1 MSETNLKDAV
11 EQVAIIGMA
20 GRFPLAKN
28 VSEFWERVRDGVE
41 CISFFTD
48 EELIREGVDSAV
60 LADSNYIKAK
70 AALED
75 IDLFDAGFFG
85 FSPKEAETMD
95 PQQRFF
101 LECAWEALEN
111 AGYDSERYREAIS
124 VYAGVSLNSYLVL
137 NILSHP
143 GLLDSVGIMQASIRN
158 RTDHLATRV
167 AYKLNLKGPAVTV
180 QTACST
186 SLVAVHLASQSLL
199 DYQSDIAL
207 AGGVSISV
215 PGKSGYMFQEGGI
228 FSVDGHCRAFDEK
241 ATGTVVGNGVGVV
254 VLKRLS
260 EALADGDQ
268 IHAVIKGSAINN
280 DGSNKVGYTAPSVDG
295 QSEVIAMAQSI
306 ASVEPESISYVE
318 THGTATSLGDPVEIA
333 ALTQVF
339 HAGASRKNFCAIGS
353 VKSNI
358 GHLDTAAGVA
368 GLIKTVL
375 ALKHG
380 AIPPSLHYERPNPQI
395 DFANSPFYVN
405 NKLSEWKRNGGPRR
419 AGISSFGIGGTNAH
433 VVLEEAPE
441 QKDSGPSRQS
451 QLLVISARSSTAL
464 ETATTNL
471 SSYFRQNPDTKLAD
485 AAYTLQIGRKAFTHR
500 RIVVCQDVND
510 AAEVLS
516 TLDPRRVVSGLQQP
530 RERAVAFMFPGQGA
544 QYANM
549 GRGLFTSEE
558 TFRRTVD
565 LCAERLIPELGCDL
579 RDVLFPSDDQLA
591 EADDRLKQTAITQP
605 ALFVIE
611 YALAQLLIEWGVQPQ
626 AMIGHS
632 IGEYVAAC
640 LAGVFSL
647 EDALRLV
654 AVRGRLMGEVAG
666 GSMLMVPLSEKEV
679 APLLSN
685 HVSLAA
691 VNAPSMCIVSGTTGA
706 IGELA
711 TTLKARDVAC
721 QPLHT
726 SHAFHSWMM
735 DPILEDF
742 SALMKSVELHAP
754 SLPFISNLTGTWI
767 TEAQATDPAYWVQHL
782 RQTVRLSEGISELF
796 KEPDW
801 VLLECGPGRSLMT
814 IARWHPYKA
823 AGQTVLHSLPH
834 PDERGTDLTCLLHN
848 LGRLWLSGVEINW
861 EGFYNG
867 EQRRRLALPAYP
879 FERQSYWI
887 QPQLQ
892 ASATTGQSLR
902 RKPNVTDWF
911 YVPTW
916 KRSIPFVFNETSEN
930 INPRSCW
937 VLFVDECG
945 VGSRLAERLRQTA
958 ADVIEVRAGAAFSGS
973 VAGGFIINP
982 RQRDDYTALLD
993 ALTAQ
998 GRKPTT
1004 IAHLWNVTHADENQ
1018 VLDRGF
1024 YSLLSLT
1031 QAIGEKSEYESLRMI
1046 VVTNNMQQ
1054 VTGDEQLQPEKATV
1068 LGVCKVAPQ
1077 EYPQLSCRSVDLTLP
1092 ETSNGQMDKLAGLL
1106 LGELAADTRD
1116 AIVAYRHQQRW
1127 TQSFEAQKLEKAAN
1141 EQARLRSRGVY
1152 LISGGLGGVGL
1163 VLAEHLAR
1171 TVQARLALV
1180 QRSTLPP
1187 PAEWDRW
1194 AADHEESDA
1203 TSRRIQKVRELESL
1217 GAQVLI
1223 LSADVTS
1230 EEQMSCAVEE
1240 TRKHFGPINGV
1251 IHAAGVPGGGMI
1263 QLKTRETAAA
1273 ILGPKVQGP
1282 RVLGNVFKNAE
1293 LDFLALCSSR
1303 SALLGGFGQVDYCA
1317 GNACLDAFAH
1327 YYAAESETF
1336 VVSIDWDG
1344 WQDVGMLV
1352 NTAAQ
1357 YLNKEHLNQE
1367 RSAADYSAHPLLESR
1382 LPQTENEDVYLTQFS
1397 VNKHWILEEHRIGGT
1412 AVLPGVTYL
1421 EMARAAFEKHANGSA
1436 IQIKDVFF
1444 LTPMSIKDD
1453 EKREV
1458 RFVLQRNGGNA
1469 FKFSVSS
1476 KPLLAN
1482 GARQKWLEHAIGE
1495 VAPAPEQP
1503 AQRHD
1508 LDELIGRCNVR
1519 EVFVADE
1526 ERDPDLGPRWQ
1537 NIKKVYIGKGEILVL
1552 FELDEVF
1559 AGDLEHFK
1567 LHPSLLDRAA
1577 GTGMIYFEDIEGLYL
1592 PLSYKQLTMRRPIPR
1607 KIFALIKYNEDENSK
1622 KETVTFDVTIMD
1634 TDGNVLVE
1642 IAEFSE
1648 KRINDLTERIRARA
1662 TETAESISERTEST
1676 PSKSFYQ
1683 ESIEEGIAPK
1693 DGVDAFMRILAG
1705 STVPQVVV
1713 STRDLQASI
1722 DRANAFTTALVNEE
1736 IEKLAPARPA
1746 HPRPA
1751 VATDYVAPR
1760 NADEQVL
1767 ADILREM
1774 LGVGAV
1780 GVNDNFFELGGDS
1793 VLAIQIIARAH
1804 RAGLHLTP
1812 QQIFQHQTVA
1822 ELAVAAKKTKPIEA
1836 EQGTVRGVVR
1846 LTPIQHWFF
1855 ETSTGDA
1862 DVSSLSVRLETRRPL
1877 DSTLLKKAVD
1887 HVLEHHDALRLRFT
1901 RADSQ
1906 WQQQNV
1912 AVEDQEVFSYVDLST
1927 LPLSEQNVRMET
1939 MQTKLAESLD
1949 VSSGPLV
1956 KFAYFNLGSARTSQL
1971 LALAH
1976 RLVVDQRSWQILVE
1990 DLEAVYGQ
1998 LENNQPVKLPNK
2010 TTSFKAWAEQS
2021 QAHAD
2026 SEALQRELSY
2036 WTGKGFDQLF
2046 RVPVDFPGGENTGS
2060 SAKRVVVS
2068 LGKEETTALRERV
2081 PQAYHVQITD
2091 LLFTA
2096 LAQSFTRWTGSDL
2109 FLAHS
2114 EGPGR
2119 DTPLEGIDLTRSVG
2133 WFAQLFPMPL
2143 QVNQSDTLGETLR
2156 SVKEQ
2161 LRQVPNW
2168 GLGYGPLRYLSDDPQ
2183 TRERLSHLPK
2193 PRVLISFQSLLPAVS
2208 PKSSLFQSGRED
2220 GEEAAYR
2227 SSTRRY
2233 LLDVRVFERDG
2244 ALQAEWTYSER
2255 LHRRATIEHL
2265 AAGFVAAVRDLIAY
2279 SETSDAGVYTP
2290 SDFPL
2295 APLNE
2300 EGLQKL
2306 ALLLDDSDELA

>member
-1 MSETNLKDAV
+1 MSQTKFTDEV
-11 EQVAIIGMA
+11 ERIAIIGMA
-20 GRFPLAKN
+20 GRFPLANN
-28 VSEFWERVRDGVE
+28 VTEFWQRLRDGVE
-41 CISFFTD
+41 CVSFFSED
-48 EELIREGVDSAV
+48 ELINAGVDPAA

-70 AALED
+70 GALAD

-101 LECAWEALEN
+101 LECSWEALEN
-111 AGYDSERYREAIS
+111 AGYDPDRYQEAIS
-124 VYAGVSLNSYLVL
+124 VYAGVSLNSYLML
-137 NILSHP
+137 NILSNP

-167 AYKLNLKGPAVTV
+167 AYKMNLKGPAVTV

-199 DYQSDIAL
+199 SYQSDIAL

-215 PGKSGYMFQEGGI
+215 PGKSGYTFQEGGI

-260 EALADGDQ
+260 DAIADGDQ

-280 DGSNKVGYTAPSVDG
+280 DGTNKVGYTAPSVDG

-306 ASVEPESISYVE
+306 ASVEPESISYIE

-339 HAGASRKNFCAIGS
+339 RAGASRKNFCAIGS

-368 GLIKTVL
+368 ALIKTTL

-405 NKLSEWKRNGGPRR
+405 NKLSEWKRNGTPRR
-419 AGISSFGIGGTNAH
+419 AGVSSFGIGGTNAH

-441 QKDSGPSRQS
+441 QEDSGPSRPS

-471 SSYFRQNPDTKLAD
+471 SQYFRENPDAKLAD
-485 AAYTLQIGRKAFTHR
+485 VAYTLHVGRKAFSHR
-500 RIVVCQDVND
+500 RIVACHDAND
-510 AAEVLS
+510 AADVLS
-516 TLDPRRVVSGLQQP
+516 TLDPRRVISGIQEP
-530 RERAVAFMFPGQGA
+530 RERAVVFMFPGQGS

-549 GRGLFTSEE
+549 GRGLYATEE
-558 TFRRTVD
+558 TFRRHVD
-565 LCAERLIPELGCDL
+565 LCAEQLIPELGFDL
-579 RDVLFPSDDQLA
+579 RDVLFPSDDQIA
-591 EADDRLKQTAITQP
+591 ESDDRLKQTAITQP

-611 YALAQLLIEWGVQPQ
+611 YALAQLLMEWGVQPQ

-654 AVRGRLMGEVAG
+654 AARGRLMGSADG
-666 GSMLMVPLSEKEV
+666 GSMLMVPLPEKEV
-679 APLLSN
+679 RPLLSN
-685 HVSLAA
+685 QLSLAA
-691 VNAPSMCIVSGTTGA
+691 VNAPSMCVVSGTTSA
-706 IGELA
+706 ISELA
-711 TTLKARDVAC
+711 ATLKAKDVEC
-721 QPLHT
+721 QRLHT

-735 DPILEDF
+735 NPILEDF
-742 SALMKSVELHAP
+742 GALMKGVELHAP
-754 SLPFISNLTGTWI
+754 LLPFVSNLTGTWI
-767 TEAQATDPAYWVQHL
+767 TDSQATDPAYWVQHL

-814 IARWHPYKA
+814 IARWHPHKA

-848 LGRLWLSGVEINW
+848 VGRMWLSGVEIDW
-861 EGFYNG
+861 ERFYRG
-867 EQRRRLALPAYP
+867 EQRRRLPLPAYP

-887 QPQLQ
+887 QPQQQ
-892 ASATTGQSLR
+892 AAAATTSKSLR
-902 RKPNVTDWF
+902 RKANVTDWF
-911 YVPTW
+911 YVPSW
-916 KRSIPFVFNETSEN
+916 KRSIPFAFDETSESVK
-930 INPRSCW
+930 PGSCW

-945 VGSRLAERLRQTA
+945 VGSRIAERLRQTA
-958 ADVIEVRAGAAFSGS
+958 AEVIEVRAGAAFSGS
-973 VAGGFIINP
+973 AAAGFTINP

-993 ALTAQ
+993 ALSAQ
-998 GRKPTT
+998 GKKPTT
-1004 IAHLWNVTHADENQ
+1004 IVHLWNVTHDENRI
-1018 VLDRGF
+1018 LDLGF
-1024 YSLLSLT
+1024 YSLLSLA
-1031 QAIGEKSEYESLRMI
+1031 QSIGEKSEYESLRMI

-1054 VTGDEQLQPEKATV
+1054 VTGDEKLQPEKATV
-1068 LGVCKVAPQ
+1068 LGICKVAPQ
-1077 EYPQLSCRSVDLTLP
+1077 EYPQLSCRSVDITG
-1092 ETSNGQMDKLAGLL
+1092 NGQMDKLAQML
-1106 LGELAADTRD
+1106 LGELTADTRD

-1127 TQSFEAQKLEKAAN
+1127 TQSFEAQKIEKPAS
-1141 EQARLRSRGVY
+1141 EQARLRTRGVY
-1152 LISGGLGGVGL
+1152 LITGGLGGVGL
-1163 VLAEHLAR
+1163 VMAEHLAR

-1180 QRSTLPP
+1180 QRSNLPS

-1194 AADHEESDA
+1194 VADHDESDA
-1203 TSRRIQKVRELESL
+1203 TSRRIRKVRELESL
-1217 GAQVLI
+1217 GAEVLV
-1223 LSADVTS
+1223 LSADVAN
-1230 EEQMSCAVEE
+1230 EEQMGRAVEE
-1240 TRKHFGPINGV
+1240 TRKQFGPINGV
-1251 IHAAGVPGGGMI
+1251 IHTAGVPGGGMI
-1263 QLKTRETAAA
+1263 QLKTPEAAAA
-1273 ILGPKVQGP
+1273 IMAPKVQGA
-1282 RVLGNVFKNAE
+1282 RVLGNVFKNAG

-1317 GNACLDAFAH
+1317 GNAFLDAFAH

-1344 WQDVGMLV
+1344 WQEVGMLV

-1357 YLNKEHLNQE
+1357 YLNKDHSNTET
-1367 RSAADYSAHPLLESR
+1367 SAAAYFDHPLLESR
-1382 LPQTENEDVYLTQFS
+1382 LPQTEKEDVYLAQFS
-1397 VNKHWILEEHRIGGT
+1397 VNKQWILEEHRIGGT
-1412 AVLPGVTYL
+1412 AVVPGVTYL
-1421 EMARAAFEKHANGSA
+1421 EMARAAFEKHTNSSA
-1436 IQIKDVFF
+1436 VQLRDVFF

-1453 EKREV
+1453 EKRDV

-1476 KPLLAN
+1476 KPSIAN
-1482 GARQKWLEHAIGE
+1482 GNGNGAQPKWQEHVIGE
-1495 VAPAPEQP
+1495 VAHAPEQP
-1503 AQRHD
+1503 VKRYN

-1559 AGDLEHFK
+1559 NGDLEHFK

-1577 GTGMIYFEDIEGLYL
+1577 GTGMIYFEGIEGLYL
-1592 PLSYKQLTMRRPIPR
+1592 PFSYKQLTMRQPLPS
-1607 KIFALIKYNEDENSK
+1607 KIYALIRYDEDENSN

-1634 TDGNVLVE
+1634 ADGNELVE
-1642 IAEFSE
+1642 IDEFSE

-1662 TETAESISERTEST
+1662 TETESIIKPAENNH
-1676 PSKSFYQ
+1676 SKSHYQ

-1693 DGVDAFMRILAG
+1693 DGVDAFTRILAG
-1705 STVPQVVV
+1705 SMVPQVVV

-1722 DRANAFTTALVNEE
+1722 ERANAFTAARVNEE
-1736 IEKLAPARPA
+1736 IEKLAPVRPA

-1760 NADEQVL
+1760 NADEQAL

-1774 LGVGAV
+1774 LGVEEV
-1780 GVNDNFFELGGDS
+1780 GIHDNFFELGGDS

-1822 ELAVAAKKTKPIEA
+1822 ELAIAAKKTKRIEA
-1836 EQGTVRGVVR
+1836 EQGIISGVVP

-1855 ETSTGDA
+1855 ETSTGEA
-1862 DVSSLSVRLETRRPL
+1862 DVASLSVRFETRQPL
-1877 DSTLLKKAVD
+1877 EATLLKKAVD
-1887 HVLEHHDALRLRFT
+1887 HLLEHHDALRLRFT
-1901 RADSQ
+1901 HSDSQ

-1927 LPLSEQNVRMET
+1927 LSLAEQNIRLESDA
-1939 MQTKLAESLD
+1939 TKLAESLD
-1949 VSSGPLV
+1949 ATRGPLV
-1956 KFAYFNLGSARTSQL
+1956 KFAYFNLGSGRPAQL

-1976 RLVVDQRSWQILVE
+1976 RLIVDQRSWQILVE
-1990 DLEAVYGQ
+1990 DLETVYRQ
-1998 LENNQPVKLPNK
+1998 LESNQPVQLPDK

-2021 QAHAD
+2021 EAHAN

-2036 WTGKGFDQLF
+2036 WTGKRFDQIF

-2060 SAKRVVVS
+2060 SAERVVVS
-2068 LGKEETTALRERV
+2068 LGQEETTALRERV

-2091 LLFTA
+2091 LLITA
-2096 LAQSFTRWTGSDL
+2096 VTQSFTRWIGDDL

-2119 DTPLEGIDLTRSVG
+2119 ETPLEGIDLTRSVG

-2143 QVNQSDTLGETLR
+2143 QLNQSDTLGETLKN
-2156 SVKEQ
+2156 VKEQ
-2161 LRQVPNW
+2161 LREVPDW
-2168 GLGYGPLRYLSDDPQ
+2168 GLGYGPLRYLSGDPQ
-2183 TRERLSHLPK
+2183 TREQLNQLPK
-2193 PRVLISFQSLLPAVS
+2193 PRVLISFQPVLPVVS
-2208 PKSSLFQSGRED
+2208 SNSSLFQPGS
-2220 GEEAAYR
+2220 EEVSCQ

-2233 LLDVRVFERDG
+2233 VLEVHVFERDG
-2244 ALQAEWTYSER
+2244 ALQAEWTYSKN
-2255 LHRRATIEHL
+2255 LHRRATIERL
-2265 AAGFVAAVRDLIAY
+2265 AAGFVTAVRDLIAH
-2279 SETSDAGVYTP
+2279 SESSDAGVYTP

-2295 APLNE
+2295 APLDE
-2300 EGLQKL
+2300 EGLKKL
-2306 ALLLDDSDELA
+2306 ALLLDVPAEVS